1 MKETVQ
7 VESLEPIMI
16 TDYPKTD
23 IDDWPEFGDHSICT
37 F

>member
-1 MKETVQ
+1 MKEK
-7 VESLEPIMI
+7 LGMEPIMI

-23 IDDWPEFGDHSICT
+23 ADDWDDFGDHSICT